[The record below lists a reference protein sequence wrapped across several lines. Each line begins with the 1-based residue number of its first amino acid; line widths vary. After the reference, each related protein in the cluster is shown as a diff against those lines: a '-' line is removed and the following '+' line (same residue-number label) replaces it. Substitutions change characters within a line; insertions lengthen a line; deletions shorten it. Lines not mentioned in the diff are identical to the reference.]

1 MDQPKIMNDKPILP
15 AAAGCDLDEQAQREL
30 LAQYVKQ
37 SMLEDRWEDEVLPFK
52 KLYSYYECAIME
64 VETKFEVLSTEMS
77 LYDDKNPIE
86 NIKSRLKRIDS
97 IVRKLDRR
105 GLATTF
111 ENIER
116 YLNDIAGVRVIC
128 SFERDVYRVFQAFI
142 SQDDVHVI
150 EVKDYI
156 ANPKP
161 NGYRSLH
168 VIVDIP
174 IFLYQET
181 KRIKVEIQLR
191 TLAMD
196 VWASLEHKIRYK
208 KRLNDAQQRIVA
220 EALLNCANYCHTVDA
235 EMEETLKTL
244 ESARLENDAA
254 RRTADDIEPVAEEGD
269 ASEDAGTKAAG
280 APEPSAPLMPASSG
294 ASAATA
300 APGMHAGQDLLDSD
314 LADAFLDIHSVEAT
328 EAHSMSRG
336 AHLAITNEAAAGA
349 AKASHDAHDA
359 HSETP
364 TPRELAACTA
374 AALGEASNR
383 VMTGIVTNAPEATD
397 RTAGKSRGTAGHGH
411 GSGESA
417 A

>member
-116 YLNDIAGVRVIC
+116 HLNDIAGVRVIC

-254 RRTADDIEPVAEEGD
+254 RRTADDIEPVAEKGD
-269 ASEDAGTKAAG
+269 ASDDVETKAKAAG
-280 APEPSAPLMPASSG
+280 ALKAAAPLMPAAPA
-294 ASAATA
+294 AS
-300 APGMHAGQDLLDSD
+300 GMHAGQDLLDSD

-349 AKASHDAHDA
+349 AQASHDA

-397 RTAGKSRGTAGHGH
+397 RSAGKSRGTTGHGH

>member
-116 YLNDIAGVRVIC
+116 HLNDIAGVRVIC

-254 RRTADDIEPVAEEGD
+254 RRTADDIEPVPENGNAPD
-269 ASEDAGTKAAG
+269 DAGMKAAG
-280 APEPSAPLMPASSG
+280 APEPSAPLMP
-294 ASAATA
+294 A

-314 LADAFLDIHSVEAT
+314 LADEFLDIHSVEAT

-349 AKASHDAHDA
+349 AQASHAA

-397 RTAGKSRGTAGHGH
+397 RSAGKSCGTTGH

>member
-116 YLNDIAGVRVIC
+116 HLNDIAGVRVIC

-254 RRTADDIEPVAEEGD
+254 RRTADDIEPVAEDGETK
-269 ASEDAGTKAAG
+269 AKAAG
-280 APEPSAPLMPASSG
+280 AQEPAAPLMPAAPG
-294 ASAATA
+294 ASA

-336 AHLAITNEAAAGA
+336 AHLAITNEAAAGSA
-349 AKASHDAHDA
+349 QNSGAS

-397 RTAGKSRGTAGHGH
+397 RSAGKSCGTVHGE
-411 GSGESA
+411 GGESA

>member
-37 SMLEDRWEDEVLPFK
+37 SMLEDRWEDEILPFK

-116 YLNDIAGVRVIC
+116 HLNDIAGVRVIC

-208 KRLNDAQQRIVA
+208 KRLNDAQQRIVS
-220 EALLNCANYCHTVDA
+220 EALLNCAEYCHTVDA
-235 EMEETLKTL
+235 EMEQTLKTL
-244 ESARLENDAA
+244 ESARLANDAA
-254 RRTADDIEPVAEEGD
+254 RRTADDIEPVAPDGD
-269 ASEDAGTKAAG
+269 GPRRKDGG
-280 APEPSAPLMPASSG
+280 AP
-294 ASAATA
+294 ATA
-300 APGMHAGQDLLDSD
+300 ASASVRTATSGAPAPHAGQDLLDTE

-336 AHLAITNEAAAGA
+336 AHLAITNEAVNGA
-349 AKASHDAHDA
+349 THPDA
-359 HSETP
+359 P

-374 AALGEASNR
+374 AALEEASNR
-383 VMTGIVTNAPEATD
+383 VMTGIVTNAPAATE
-397 RTAGKSRGTAGHGH
+397 RGAGRSRGTARGDG
-411 GSGESA
+411 GESA

>member
-116 YLNDIAGVRVIC
+116 HLNDIAGVRVIC

-254 RRTADDIEPVAEEGD
+254 RRTADDIEPVPENGNAPD
-269 ASEDAGTKAAG
+269 DAGMKAAG
-280 APEPSAPLMPASSG
+280 APEPSAPLMP
-294 ASAATA
+294 A

-314 LADAFLDIHSVEAT
+314 LADEFLDIHSVEAT

-349 AKASHDAHDA
+349 AQASHAA

-397 RTAGKSRGTAGHGH
+397 RSAGKPHGTAGHGH

>member
-1 MDQPKIMNDKPILP
+1 MNDKPILP

-116 YLNDIAGVRVIC
+116 HLNDIAGVRVIC

-254 RRTADDIEPVAEEGD
+254 RRTADDIEPVPENGNAPD
-269 ASEDAGTKAAG
+269 DAGMKAAG
-280 APEPSAPLMPASSG
+280 APEPSAPLMP
-294 ASAATA
+294 A

-314 LADAFLDIHSVEAT
+314 LADEFLDIHSVEAT

-349 AKASHDAHDA
+349 AQASHAA

-397 RTAGKSRGTAGHGH
+397 RSAGKSCGTTGH

>member
-116 YLNDIAGVRVIC
+116 HLNDIAGVRVIC

-244 ESARLENDAA
+244 ESARLTNDAA
-254 RRTADDIEPVAEEGD
+254 RRTADDIEPVA
-269 ASEDAGTKAAG
+269 TKPGAARAKDG
-280 APEPSAPLMPASSG
+280 APSGSAG
-294 ASAATA
+294 
-300 APGMHAGQDLLDSD
+300 PGTHAGRDLLDPD
-314 LADAFLDIHSVEAT
+314 PADAFLDIHSVEAT

-336 AHLAITNEAAAGA
+336 AHLAITNETDVRAGGA
-349 AKASHDAHDA
+349 ARARRSDA
-359 HSETP
+359 P

-374 AALGEASNR
+374 AALGEASSR
-383 VMTGIVTNAPEATD
+383 VLTGIVTNAPGATD
-397 RTAGKSRGTAGHGH
+397 RTREKHRFTARVDD
-411 GSGESA
+411 GESA

>member
-254 RRTADDIEPVAEEGD
+254 RRTADDIEPVPENGNAPD
-269 ASEDAGTKAAG
+269 DAGMKAAG
-280 APEPSAPLMPASSG
+280 APEPSAPLMP
-294 ASAATA
+294 A

-314 LADAFLDIHSVEAT
+314 LADEFLDIHSVEAT

-349 AKASHDAHDA
+349 AQASHAA

-374 AALGEASNR
+374 AALGEAFNR

-397 RTAGKSRGTAGHGH
+397 RSAGKSCGTTGHGH

>member
-116 YLNDIAGVRVIC
+116 HLNDIAGVRVIC

-254 RRTADDIEPVAEEGD
+254 RRTADDIEPVPENGNAPD
-269 ASEDAGTKAAG
+269 DAGMKAAG
-280 APEPSAPLMPASSG
+280 APEPSAPLMP
-294 ASAATA
+294 A

-314 LADAFLDIHSVEAT
+314 LADEFLDIHSVEAT

-349 AKASHDAHDA
+349 AQASHAA

-397 RTAGKSRGTAGHGH
+397 RSAGKSCGTTGH
-411 GSGESA
+411 GSGDSA